1 MDEIDSYKEDVR
13 RLKDELFEQELR
25 LRGQIVESYDALM
38 KRRDEDFK
46 RKIETQKQTMARQ
59 AAAEVGLLFVYVNGL
74 YFNGFYYHSRFNL

>member
-25 LRGQIVESYDALM
+25 LRAQIVESYDALM

-59 AAAEVGLLFVYVNGL
+59 AEAEVGLLFVYVNEL
-74 YFNGFYYHSRFNL
+74 HFNGFYYHSRFNL

>member
-25 LRGQIVESYDALM
+25 LRAQIVESYDALM

-59 AAAEVGLLFVYVNGL
+59 AAAEVVLLFVYVNGL